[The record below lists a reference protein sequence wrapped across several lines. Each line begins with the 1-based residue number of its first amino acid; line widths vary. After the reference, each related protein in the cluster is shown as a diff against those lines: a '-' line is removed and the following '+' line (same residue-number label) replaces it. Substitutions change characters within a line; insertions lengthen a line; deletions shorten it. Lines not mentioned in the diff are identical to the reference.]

1 MKGGT
6 QRLVE
11 KWTWEKDEW
20 VTTWEEIERWSIDPG
35 RVPEPA
41 WDSLEQCEEGYR
53 RMEERRR
60 YKGTRLAR
68 KPERQPQDYFLG
80 RGHTRRLA
88 ESRRRPEPTPRAYC
102 GERVTGQ
109 APCYAVE
116 RTVSPV
122 RYSSPVRSIR
132 APRICRAGMGIQP
145 GRRVPAQHSWSPVYL
160 LGPGYLVSGELA
172 QPNIKEVSSLQ
183 RT

>member
-20 VTTWEEIERWSIDPG
+20 VTTWEEVERWSIDPG
-35 RVPEPA
+35 RVPGPA

-80 RGHTRRLA
+80 GAH
-88 ESRRRPEPTPRAYC
+88 
-102 GERVTGQ
+102 
-109 APCYAVE
+109 
-116 RTVSPV
+116 
-122 RYSSPVRSIR
+122 
-132 APRICRAGMGIQP
+132 
-145 GRRVPAQHSWSPVYL
+145 
-160 LGPGYLVSGELA
+160 
-172 QPNIKEVSSLQ
+172 KEIG
-183 RT
+183 